1 MFGERYNQVEQV
13 ADEAEN
19 AFDEAVDD
27 VEEQLCAEPAPEPAP
42 SPEPPAPAPDT
53 SPGVAGEE
61 APAEEDMPLTVAQ
74 QVKSVLVEGVAI
86 NGVLQG
92 MAALCGGGKMHLMAA

>member
-1 MFGERYNQVEQV
+1 MS
-13 ADEAEN
+13 
-19 AFDEAVDD
+19 D

-42 SPEPPAPAPDT
+42 SEPPAPAPAEA
-53 SPGVAGEE
+53 SPDPQEEGEG
-61 APAEEDMPLTVAQ
+61 DMPLTVAQ

>member
-1 MFGERYNQVEQV
+1 MS
-13 ADEAEN
+13 
-19 AFDEAVDD
+19 D

-42 SPEPPAPAPDT
+42 SEPPAPAPAEASAD
-53 SPGVAGEE
+53 PEQEEEEGEG
-61 APAEEDMPLTVAQ
+61 DMPLTVAQ

>member
-1 MFGERYNQVEQV
+1 MS
-13 ADEAEN
+13 
-19 AFDEAVDD
+19 D

-53 SPGVAGEE
+53 SPAGAGEGG

>member
-1 MFGERYNQVEQV
+1 MS
-13 ADEAEN
+13 
-19 AFDEAVDD
+19 D

-42 SPEPPAPAPDT
+42 SPEPPAAAPDT
-53 SPGVAGEE
+53 SPAGEGG

>member
-1 MFGERYNQVEQV
+1 MS
-13 ADEAEN
+13 
-19 AFDEAVDD
+19 D

-42 SPEPPAPAPDT
+42 SESPAPAPAED
-53 SPGVAGEE
+53 SPAVSGEG

>member
-1 MFGERYNQVEQV
+1 MS
-13 ADEAEN
+13 
-19 AFDEAVDD
+19 D
-27 VEEQLCAEPAPEPAP
+27 VEEQPWAEPAPEPAP
-42 SPEPPAPAPDT
+42 SPEPPAAAPTEASPA
-53 SPGVAGEE
+53 VAGEE

>member
-1 MFGERYNQVEQV
+1 MS
-13 ADEAEN
+13 
-19 AFDEAVDD
+19 D

-42 SPEPPAPAPDT
+42 SPEPPAAAPDT
-53 SPGVAGEE
+53 SPAVAGEGG